1 MYTKYLTD
9 SFVAGERFFRL
20 YHKHCVQPDQ
30 DTLFILLDA
39 AHSLND
45 RLNKQTGSNFFDCN
59 EFVALKALRNLFHH
73 EEELKHDVRLLSV
86 EGVPPVTTDLL
97 HLCLVPRQLVE
108 KAIAQ
113 ISHKRREQDAAIIR
127 RTLKWYG
134 DVVNINPC
142 IFNFSVQVF
151 EKLRLLDLELNSEE
165 YTEFRASYEYE
176 EEHQHSHFVTG
187 DISCHA
193 GSVEQI
199 LMSAF
204 ADVT

>member
-1 MYTKYLTD
+1 MAPKHSTR

-30 DTLFILLDA
+30 DTLFGLLEA

-45 RLNKQTGSNFFDCN
+45 RLNKRTGSNFFECN

-73 EEELKHDVRLLSV
+73 EEELKHDVRILSV
-86 EGVPPVTTDLL
+86 EEMPPVTSDLL
-97 HLCLVPRQLVE
+97 YLCLVPRQLVE

-113 ISHKRREQDAAIIR
+113 INRKRREQDASIIR
-127 RTLKWYG
+127 ITLKWYG
-134 DVVNINPC
+134 NVVNINPC
-142 IFNFSVQVF
+142 IFNFAVHVF
-151 EKLRLLDLELNSEE
+151 EKFRLLGLDLNNEE
-165 YTEFRASYEYE
+165 YIEFRASYEYE
-176 EEHQHSHFVTG
+176 EEHEHSHFATG
-187 DISCHA
+187 DVVCHA
-193 GSVEQI
+193 GSAEQL